1 MFKLMSKKIIT
12 IIHNCFCLVGPMKV
26 YYKGTVLLMYI
37 LSEGEDASE
46 DELEDDELEDEEDS
60 HVSTARPRRMS
71 EIRISNKVK
80 PIPNAST
87 LFILSP
93 TNK

>member
-1 MFKLMSKKIIT
+1 MLS
-12 IIHNCFCLVGPMKV
+12 VA
-26 YYKGTVLLMYI
+26 YYCAFV
-37 LSEGEDASE
+37 EDDDATE
-46 DELEDDELEDEEDS
+46 EELEDEEEEEEEEDS

-71 EIRISNKVK
+71 EIRINNKVK